1 MSKKKHSKLIK
12 VFLSILMCLV
22 IVLTSVVIVN
32 AEEESS
38 QGGGAS
44 SSFGSG
50 LGMSAINDYIAGIGE
65 YAFLSGRHS
74 WTGELTVKMRLAV
87 AAFALAQGIVF
98 DNPATSSA
106 ILDFYNDLSYADK
119 QKVHALSELID
130 NVDNA
135 YKTVAS
141 FQKDVADY
149 MTNLISSFFTHEK
162 YFSGTGSVDYGQSV
176 SYNGNSNVDL
186 TLADQI
192 FLTTQTAADPSPNNH
207 DCHVDYR
214 ISQGFVLRSYYHSYT
229 MPVDIWTDYYNTTPN
244 NCNYSILVPDDGDLC
259 AVAYSS
265 LSNNTVYSNLAFKF
279 YDYQLTFKSVSNN
292 SITFTFGGGNYCFVS
307 KTLNTFSNT
316 KYYRIWEYGG
326 GYAFLDL
333 NYFPYKNLIFDTQT
347 DAVNYFLNQGGMSI
361 TEPFAVEEAVS
372 SNDVLEI
379 DEDKQTQ
386 FITQIS
392 NMSDD
397 DVITIVF
404 PTTNTYNTFANDPSR
419 LFDFSQDNL
428 YDAPVDLP
436 VTSGNKLATKFPF
449 CIPFDIINLFSGFVS
464 EPECPSFHLLVM
476 PADSFG
482 LDNEDI
488 YWDLD
493 FSNYNYLVQLLRF
506 FIAVAFVFWIISIT
520 KRIIK

>member
-1 MSKKKHSKLIK
+1 
-12 VFLSILMCLV
+12 MCLV
-22 IVLTSVVIVN
+22 LMLTSIVTVN
-32 AEEESS
+32 AEESESS

-44 SSFGSG
+44 ASFGSSSG
-50 LGMSAINDYIAGIGE
+50 LGMSAISDYIAGIGE
-65 YAFLSGRHS
+65 YASVSGRHS

-141 FQKDVADY
+141 FQKDVADW
-149 MTNLISSFFTHEK
+149 MTGLISSFFTHQK
-162 YFSGTGSVDYGQSV
+162 YFSSSGSVDYGQSV

-214 ISQGFVLRSYYHSYT
+214 ISQGFVLRSYYHSYS

-244 NCNYSILVPDDGDLC
+244 NSNYSILVPDDGDLC
-259 AVAYSS
+259 AVAYYS

-307 KTLNTFSNT
+307 KTPNTFGNT

-333 NYFPYKNLIFDTQT
+333 NYLPYKNLIFDTQT

-372 SNDVLEI
+372 STDVLEI

-397 DVITIVF
+397 DVITIVI
-404 PTTNTYNTFANDPSR
+404 PTSTTYNNFASNPSL

-428 YDAPVDLP
+428 YDSSLNLP
-436 VTSGNKLATKFPF
+436 SSDGSKWANKFPF
-449 CIPFDIINLFSGFVS
+449 CLPYDIYHLFSNFS
-464 EPECPSFHLLVM
+464 AEPEAPELHMLVL
-476 PADSFG
+476 PEDSFG
-482 LDNEDI
+482 MQNDDFYI
-488 YWDLD
+488 DLD
-493 FSNYNYLVQLLRF
+493 FADYNILVQILRF
-506 FIAVAFVFWIISIT
+506 FIALGFVIWLIVIT
-520 KRIIK
+520 NKLMK